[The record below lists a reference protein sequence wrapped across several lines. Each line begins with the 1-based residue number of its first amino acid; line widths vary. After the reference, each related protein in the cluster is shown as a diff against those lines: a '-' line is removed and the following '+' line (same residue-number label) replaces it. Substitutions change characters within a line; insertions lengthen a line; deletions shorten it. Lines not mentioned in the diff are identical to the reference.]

1 MLILGLPV
9 KFATRGDSTHDVH
22 ICSRMMYSTC
32 TYRERAEE
40 SPRGRMANYFS
51 LVLIIL
57 LYRHYSCDR
66 LVTRCTNQ
74 RVPCNAVWASAT
86 RCILY
91 VQYTDMWPWHDC
103 LCWQIL
109 ASSSSVFDFS
119 SGCFKHSTSGITA
132 KLCACST
139 PFGCTTTQMSTNIIN
154 YFLFR
159 EAIVSK
165 NSPCVYL

>member
-1 MLILGLPV
+1 
-9 KFATRGDSTHDVH
+9 
-22 ICSRMMYSTC
+22 
-32 TYRERAEE
+32 
-40 SPRGRMANYFS
+40 MANYFS

-66 LVTRCTNQ
+66 LVTRCTNR
-74 RVPCNAVWASAT
+74 RVPCNAVWAT
-86 RCILY
+86 HCILY
-91 VQYTDMWPWHDC
+91 EQCTDMWPWHDC

-132 KLCACST
+132 KLFACST

-154 YFLFR
+154 NFLFR
-159 EAIVSK
+159 LLPNNPGGRNKDEAIVSK

>member
-9 KFATRGDSTHDVH
+9 KFATRGDSTHEVH
-22 ICSRMMYSTC
+22 IMYCRMMYSTLHVL
-32 TYRERAEE
+32 TEQKSRPAAAWQNMY
-40 SPRGRMANYFS
+40 MYFS

-66 LVTRCTNQ
+66 LVTRCTNR

-86 RCILY
+86 CCIMY
-91 VQYTDMWPWHDC
+91 VQCTDMWPWHDC

-159 EAIVSK
+159 EAIV
-165 NSPCVYL
+165 

>member
-9 KFATRGDSTHDVH
+9 KFATRGDSTYTYTTYT
-22 ICSRMMYSTC
+22 CTC
-32 TYRERAEE
+32 TYRAEE
-40 SPRGRMANYFS
+40 SPRGRMANYFN

-66 LVTRCTNQ
+66 LVTRCTNR
-74 RVPCNAVWASAT
+74 RVPCNAVWAT

-91 VQYTDMWPWHDC
+91 VQCTDMWPWHDC

-109 ASSSSVFDFS
+109 ASSSSVFDFR

-132 KLCACST
+132 KLFACST

-159 EAIVSK
+159 LLPNNPGGRNKDEAIV
-165 NSPCVYL
+165 

>member
-9 KFATRGDSTHDVH
+9 KLATRGDSTYTYTTYTHVH
-22 ICSRMMYSTC
+22 VLTEQKSRP
-32 TYRERAEE
+32 AAAW
-40 SPRGRMANYFS
+40 PANYFS

-66 LVTRCTNQ
+66 LVTRCTNR

-86 RCILY
+86 RYILY
-91 VQYTDMWPWHDC
+91 VQCTDMWPWHDC

-154 YFLFR
+154 NFLFR